1 MAHQANCPVIRA
13 AASAGGRRHTPSRR
27 RWRTA
32 GRSTRQAVV
41 LRLLHIA
48 DGHGVDRIVRQIQ
61 LQRLRAGEVDALI
74 GLVPVAAL
82 LPVELEGIAE
92 AVDELAALAQTD
104 DAHVRRLEGDLAGA
118 DDHIAP
124 GLDQVQIGT
133 RQRAPQLEGRNGKVV
148 AVHRGRQI
156 LEARAAPLGVRFT
169 KVRLFRR
176 RLAGC
181 VMCLEP

>member
-1 MAHQANCPVIRA
+1 MDGKIDAVLRD
-13 AASAGGRRHTPSRR
+13 
-27 RWRTA
+27 
-32 GRSTRQAVV
+32 RQDGLNLRLGDAVV
-41 LRLLHIA
+41 KGQH
-48 DGHGVDRIVRQIQ
+48 DGVDRIVRQIQ

-104 DAHVRRLEGDLAGA
+104 DAHVRCLEGDLAGA

-133 RQRAPQLEGRNGKVV
+133 RQRAPQLEGRNGVCLSVGSALSV
-148 AVHRGRQI
+148 AGAVDSVPSF
-156 LEARAAPLGVRFT
+156 RAITRI
-169 KVRLFRR
+169 
-176 RLAGC
+176 
-181 VMCLEP
+181 